1 VDIAGEVPAVW
12 RAFTEGVHLVRW
24 CAPDAQLRP
33 RAGAR
38 PSDPP
43 VLFRGSVDR
52 VTQMEA
58 HIDVYVP
65 NRRLRL
71 IYLPSATL
79 PEADTAIVADFILE
93 PATAPAAGAIL
104 RVLGSGIPDGPQ
116 WDTQFK
122 RMKVGWSAA
131 LARLKVYVETQM
143 SP

>member
-33 RAGAR
+33 RAGG
-38 PSDPP
+38 
-43 VLFRGSVDR
+43 LFRASVDR
-52 VTQMEA
+52 VTLLEA
-58 HIDVYVP
+58 HVDVYAP

-71 IYLPSATL
+71 IYLPSAAL
-79 PEADTAIVADFILE
+79 PASETAIVADFILE

-143 SP
+143 SRS